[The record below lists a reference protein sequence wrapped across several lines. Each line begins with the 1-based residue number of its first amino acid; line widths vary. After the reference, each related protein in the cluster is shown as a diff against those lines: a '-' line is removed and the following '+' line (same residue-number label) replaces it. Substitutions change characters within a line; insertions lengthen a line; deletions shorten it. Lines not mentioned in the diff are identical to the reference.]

1 MDYRFASR
9 DDAALILSFIK
20 ELAKYENLADEVTAD
35 CDTLVNEIFDKKR
48 AEVIFALENGVETG
62 FAVFCGNFSTFLGKG
77 GIHLEDLYVKPEF
90 RGKGYGKGLIKTLAK
105 IACDRGCGR
114 LEWSCLDWNKPS
126 IDFYLSIGAVPLD
139 GWTNYRLTGN
149 TLEEFSKE

>member
-139 GWTNYRLTGN
+139 GWTNYRLAGN